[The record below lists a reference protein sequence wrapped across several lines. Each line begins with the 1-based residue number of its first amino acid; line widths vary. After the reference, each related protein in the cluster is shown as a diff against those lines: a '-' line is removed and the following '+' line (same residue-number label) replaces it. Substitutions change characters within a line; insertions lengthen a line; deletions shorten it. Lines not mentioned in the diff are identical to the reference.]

1 MELVLMTGEG
11 ECCCVSREFMINFL
25 HPWHWTHHPAVLV
38 GIVVKIH
45 HARLS
50 FAVSIF
56 CFRFRCLSFVF
67 DRGTYLSHSV
77 ELHIFRWRC
86 VSSG

>member
-1 MELVLMTGEG
+1 MELVLMTDEG
-11 ECCCVSREFMINFL
+11 ECCWVSTVFMINCL

-38 GIVVKIH
+38 RIVVKIH

-56 CFRFRCLSFVF
+56 CFRFRCLSF
-67 DRGTYLSHSV
+67 DRGTYLSLSV
-77 ELHIFRWRC
+77 ELRIFRWRC